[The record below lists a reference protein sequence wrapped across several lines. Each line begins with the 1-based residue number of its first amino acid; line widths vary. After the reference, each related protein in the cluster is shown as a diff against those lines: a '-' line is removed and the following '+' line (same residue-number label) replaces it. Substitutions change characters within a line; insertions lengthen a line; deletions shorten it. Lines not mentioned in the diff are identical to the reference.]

1 MIDGKLNTEV
11 SRGQQAKALLENKI
25 FTEAFKEIHDKYLD
39 AWRHSAPSKAED
51 RENIWMMVKTLD
63 AILEH
68 IATVMTTGKM
78 AEQQLEALENIKE
91 DGSKKRWL

>member
-51 RENIWMMVKTLD
+51 RENIWMMVKPLD

-91 DGSKKRWL
+91 DGAKKRWL

>member
-25 FTEAFKEIHDKYLD
+25 FTEAFKEIHDKYMD
-39 AWRHSAPSKAED
+39 AWRHSGPSKAED